1 MSNIEPDWYDSK
13 EKIWKMNFNISTST
27 TAVIANETRDSKLFE
42 YDGEYSDYYYS
53 GKVQIDQK
61 LNWKWFFNF
70 FHS

>member
-1 MSNIEPDWYDSK
+1 
-13 EKIWKMNFNISTST
+13 MNFNISTST

-61 LNWKWFFNF
+61 LN
-70 FHS
+70 